1 MVCMIYTLTLN
12 PAIDKTCEIPSFTPG
27 ALNRMRTMRE
37 DAAGKGVNVAKAL
50 DAMNEPCV
58 AMGILGGETGRKIEQ
73 SLRERGIETDF
84 IVVDMPTRVNLKVFD
99 PVSGLTTEIN
109 EPGFPVHG
117 EALSSVEKKLQS
129 RLKEGDIA
137 VFSGALPPGA
147 DASTYKRF
155 TALCR
160 SCGAKAFVDAD
171 GEPLR
176 LAAEAA
182 PYAIKPNLRE
192 LAAFLQRPLSGIDDY
207 LLGARA
213 LLEKGTA
220 LAVVTMGSDGALFLC
235 AEERLYAHGLTV
247 AKKSTVGAGDAVMAA
262 LALCEARGMGLRETA
277 RLSMAAGAAS
287 VMREGSQSPDMD
299 EVVALMHHVEIETL

>member
-1 MVCMIYTLTLN
+1 MIYTLTLN
-12 PAIDKTCEIPSFTPG
+12 PAIDKTCEISSFTPG
-27 ALNRMRTMRE
+27 ALNRMRTVRE

-58 AMGILGGETGRKIEQ
+58 AMGILGGETGKKIEQ
-73 SLRERGIETDF
+73 SLRDRGIETDF
-84 IVVDMPTRVNLKVFD
+84 IVVNTPTRVNLKVFD

-109 EPGFPVHG
+109 EPGCPVRG
-117 EALSSVEKKLQS
+117 ETLASVEQKLQS

-155 TALCR
+155 VSLCR
-160 SCGAKAFVDAD
+160 SCGAKAFVDTD

-192 LAAFLQRPLSGIDDY
+192 LGAFLQRPLVGMDDC
-207 LLGARA
+207 LLGAKV
-213 LLEKGTA
+213 LLEKGATF
-220 LAVVTMGSDGALFLC
+220 AVVTMGSKGAIFIRAGEC
-235 AEERLYAHGLTV
+235 LYAHGV
-247 AKKSTVGAGDAVMAA
+247 AVTQKSTVGAGDAVMAA
-262 LALCEARGMGLRETA
+262 LVLCEARGMGLRETA
-277 RLSMAAGAAS
+277 RLCMAAGAAS

-299 EVVALMHHVEIETL
+299 EVIALMDRVEIETL